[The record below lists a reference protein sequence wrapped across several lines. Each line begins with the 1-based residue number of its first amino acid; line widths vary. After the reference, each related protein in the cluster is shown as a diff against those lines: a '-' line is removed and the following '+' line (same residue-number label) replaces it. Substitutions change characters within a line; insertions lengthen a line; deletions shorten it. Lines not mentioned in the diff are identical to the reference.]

1 MHAPS
6 HARIAPV
13 PSQNLVV
20 LSVRQR
26 HPDGSHVIAS
36 QSVADDLGPA
46 PPRGT
51 VRARLV
57 SGGGVVVPSPGG
69 GCDVMFMTQVD
80 FGGSLPQ
87 SIVSMVARTS
97 PLALAQA
104 RKNIAAA
111 AAEAAGAPAKA

>member
-1 MHAPS
+1 
-6 HARIAPV
+6 
-13 PSQNLVV
+13 VV
-20 LSVRQR
+20 LSVRQQQ
-26 HPDGSHVIAS
+26 PDGSHVIAS
-36 QSVADDLGPA
+36 QSVSDDLGPS

-111 AAEAAGAPAKA
+111 AAAAQPAAAKE